1 MSDIELA
8 FYDVI
13 RTLKHISNEE
23 NNCII
28 FIRKRSQ
35 NNQEQNFISDSFLFS
50 KNAIFGK
57 KTFHRNHFIKTM

>member
-1 MSDIELA
+1 MFEIELA
-8 FYDVI
+8 FFDAI
-13 RTLKHISNEE
+13 RILKHIPNEE

-57 KTFHRNHFIKTM
+57 KHFSEIIS